1 MKFINRNMMIKEIK
15 LIMIRDQARLKE
27 SSRMLLVS
35 VRSRR
40 VLLEYLLIGL
50 IVPREVA
57 LQELIL
63 MGW

>member
-1 MKFINRNMMIKEIK
+1 MIKEIR
-15 LIMIRDQARLKE
+15 LIMIRDQARLKG
-27 SSRMLLVS
+27 SSQMLLVS

-57 LQELIL
+57 LQEPIL